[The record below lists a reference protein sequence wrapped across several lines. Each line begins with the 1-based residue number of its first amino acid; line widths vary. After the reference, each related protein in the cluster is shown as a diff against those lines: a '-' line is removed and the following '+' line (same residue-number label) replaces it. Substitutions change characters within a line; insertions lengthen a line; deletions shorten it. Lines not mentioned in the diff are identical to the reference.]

1 MIIGKKPCTVCG
13 EAGDG
18 AHFGAEA
25 CRACAAFF
33 RRSVALNKMYVC
45 RAMSTCVIQK
55 NVRCMCRACRF
66 TKCLTVG
73 MRKSAVQRHREL
85 FAGAEYPESSTMRT
99 SPSSSWPMVPTFLIY
114 STQQPFLKDFSPPNT
129 EEIGM
134 PTLNRINENYMH
146 MGTVRRVIHNTG
158 GENIFARREPKAVA
172 YTDAHSVHLKEIGLV
187 ADWIIKSYPDFERLH
202 QEQKKLLY
210 RNFFLP
216 FMILEC
222 GYQCCLNDRTDIL
235 FLPSGD
241 YIDCSRPETF
251 YGHQIN
257 SHLMSSEEA
266 IRMFGP
272 SFEIYRRNVLDPMRR
287 EKVDNYEFFTLCSL
301 VLWDHGLEGQVEE
314 CVNMAR
320 MNRELI
326 LREVLY
332 YYRRVKQINDPS
344 MRLANLLVLLPA
356 LQRSVRRFQEDVE
369 ITHVFNV
376 YSVEETF
383 YELVSGRLSDSFFQ
397 QTNTPL
403 TAAIEDKMEIKKEL
417 DCVWD
422 LNTNQTVDM
431 YGFTPTPFLTPTGS
445 TPSSTEL

>member
-1 MIIGKKPCTVCG
+1 MIISKKPCSVCG
-13 EAGDG
+13 EGGDG

-33 RRSVALNKMYVC
+33 RRSVALNKTYVC
-45 RAMSTCVIQK
+45 RAMGTCIIQK

-66 TKCLTVG
+66 TKCMSVG

-85 FAGAEYPESSTMRT
+85 FARQDSSESSNPRV
-99 SPSSSWPMVPTFLIY
+99 SPSSSWPMDI
-114 STQQPFLKDFSPPNT
+114 SPINT
-129 EEIGM
+129 EEVGM
-134 PTLNRINENYMH
+134 PTLNRLNENYVH

-158 GENIFARREPKAVA
+158 GDNIFNRREPKAVA
-172 YTDAHSVHLKEIGLV
+172 YTDAHTVHLKEIGLV
-187 ADWIIKSYPDFERLH
+187 ADWIIKSYPDFEKLH

-235 FLPSGD
+235 YLPSGD

-251 YGHQIN
+251 YGGHIN

-266 IRMFGP
+266 IRMFVP

-287 EKVDNYEFFTLCSL
+287 EKVDNFEFFTLCSL
-301 VLWDHGLEGQVEE
+301 VLWDHGLEGQIDE
-314 CVNMAR
+314 CVSLAR
-320 MNRELI
+320 SNRERI
-326 LREVLY
+326 LREVLH

-397 QTNTPL
+397 QGTPVS
-403 TAAIEDKMEIKKEL
+403 AIPDKSKEIKKEME
-417 DCVWD
+417 CVWD
-422 LNTNQTVDM
+422 LNTSQVVDI
-431 YGFTPTPFLTPTGS
+431 YEFPPTPFLTPDNS
-445 TPSSTEL
+445 NPASTELQNI

>member
-1 MIIGKKPCTVCG
+1 MQAGKKPCSVCG

-33 RRSVALNKMYVC
+33 RRSVALNKAYVC
-45 RAMSTCVIQK
+45 RSMGTCVIQK

-66 TKCLTVG
+66 TKCIGVG

-85 FAGAEYPESSTMRT
+85 NAKIEGANQEMHIYRA
-99 SPSSSWPMVPTFLIY
+99 SPPWPMEVGP
-114 STQQPFLKDFSPPNT
+114 SPID
-129 EEIGM
+129 ESGM
-134 PTLNRINENYMH
+134 PTLSKLNENYAH
-146 MGTVRRVIHNTG
+146 MGAVRRVIHNSG
-158 GENIFARREPKAVA
+158 SDNIFNRREPKAVA
-172 YTDAHSVHLKEIGLV
+172 YKDANSVHLKEIGLV
-187 ADWIIKSYPDFERLH
+187 ADWVIKSYVDFERLH

-222 GYQCCLNDRTDIL
+222 GYHCCLNNRTDIL

-251 YGHQIN
+251 YSGD
-257 SHLMSSEEA
+257 SSSLLMSSEEA
-266 IRMFGP
+266 VRMFVP
-272 SFEIYRRNVLDPMRR
+272 SFDIYRRNVLDPMRR

-301 VLWDHGLEGQVEE
+301 VLWDHGLEGQADD
-314 CVNMAR
+314 CVMMAR
-320 MNRELI
+320 SNRERI
-326 LREVLY
+326 LREVLF
-332 YYRRVKQINDPS
+332 YYRRVKQISDPS

-356 LQRSVRRFQEDVE
+356 LQRSVRRFQEDME

-376 YSVEETF
+376 YSVESTF

-397 QTNTPL
+397 QATNL
-403 TAAIEDKMEIKKEL
+403 KDDEIKKEEV

-422 LNTNQTVDM
+422 LNSGQVVDIFE
-431 YGFTPTPFLTPTGS
+431 YPTPQYS
-445 TPSSTEL
+445 SVDSNPSPEQF

>member
-1 MIIGKKPCTVCG
+1 MIIGKKPCSVCG

-33 RRSVALNKMYVC
+33 RRSVALNKVYVC
-45 RAMSTCVIQK
+45 RAMGACIIQK

-66 TKCLTVG
+66 SKCISVG

-85 FAGAEYPESSTMRT
+85 FGRQDSSDGSNPRV
-99 SPSSSWPMVPTFLIY
+99 SPSTSWPMDV
-114 STQQPFLKDFSPPNT
+114 SPVNI
-129 EEIGM
+129 EEPGM
-134 PTLNRINENYMH
+134 PTLNCLNENYTH
-146 MGTVRRVIHNTG
+146 MSNVRRVIHNTG
-158 GENIFARREPKAVA
+158 SGNIFNPREPKAVA

-187 ADWIIKSYPDFERLH
+187 ADWIIKSYPDFQKLH

-222 GYQCCLNDRTDIL
+222 GYHCCLNDRTDIL

-241 YIDCSRPETF
+241 FIDCSRPETF
-251 YGHQIN
+251 YGNHIN
-257 SHLMSSEEA
+257 SHLMSPEEA
-266 IRMFGP
+266 IRMFVP
-272 SFEIYRRNVLDPMRR
+272 SIEIYRRNVLDPMRR

-301 VLWDHGLEGQVEE
+301 VLWDHGLEGQIDE

-320 MNRELI
+320 HNRERI
-326 LREVLY
+326 LREILY
-332 YYRRVKQINDPS
+332 YYRRVKQIPDPS

-397 QTNTPL
+397 KATQLDTT
-403 TAAIEDKMEIKKEL
+403 TEEMKEIKKEVE
-417 DCVWD
+417 CVWD
-422 LNTNQTVDM
+422 LNTSQVVDL
-431 YGFTPTPFLTPTGS
+431 YDLPPTTFLTPTSS
-445 TPSSTEL
+445 TPSSTEM